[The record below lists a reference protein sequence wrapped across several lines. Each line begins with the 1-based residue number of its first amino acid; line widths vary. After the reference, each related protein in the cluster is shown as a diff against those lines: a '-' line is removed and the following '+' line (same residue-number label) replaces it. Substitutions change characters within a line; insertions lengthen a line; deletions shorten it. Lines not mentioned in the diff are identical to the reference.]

1 MAVISLAG
9 IVYAKSVRIGGD
21 KLDEAIIQY
30 VKRKYNLLI
39 GERTAELIKMGIGT
53 AYPTDEVMTMEIKG
67 RDLVAGVPRTLTVTS
82 DEIRDAL
89 ARAGQ
94 RHRRG
99 GEDDARA
106 HAARARRRHRRP
118 RHRARRRRRA
128 AQEPGHAAARGDRP
142 AGVPGRGPALGGGD
156 GRGQGARVPRDSSP
170 GLPAGVSRPWQTLAV
185 VSRALHRTLPCTLLL
200 PEGRRPEAVL
210 YLLHGGY
217 SHHAEWAEKMDL
229 AGMASR
235 WPLALALPE
244 GGFSLWL
251 RGDDGQDFLEYA
263 ATEVPKAVEAHLG
276 LSLSRGRRA
285 VAGLSMGGF
294 GAFQLGLTYPERFGA
309 VASLSGAFGISWWNL
324 GRTED
329 SPFLPALGPMGS
341 ATRDAVHPLRTLE
354 RALAR
359 VGPGRPSANLP
370 LHRDG
375 RRRGRH
381 PHPPGAGGGP
391 GDSPADSCR
400 PGASWGTRLGLLD
413 TRDARALGLRRRGL
427 GALSPPVPAAA

>member
-1 MAVISLAG
+1 MSL
-9 IVYAKSVRIGGD
+9 
-21 KLDEAIIQY
+21 
-30 VKRKYNLLI
+30 
-39 GERTAELIKMGIGT
+39 
-53 AYPTDEVMTMEIKG
+53 
-67 RDLVAGVPRTLTVTS
+67 PR
-82 DEIRDAL
+82 
-89 ARAGQ
+89 
-94 RHRRG
+94 
-99 GEDDARA
+99 
-106 HAARARRRHRRP
+106 
-118 RHRARRRRRA
+118 
-128 AQEPGHAAARGDRP
+128 
-142 AGVPGRGPALGGGD
+142 
-156 GRGQGARVPRDSSP
+156 
-170 GLPAGVSRPWQTLAV
+170 QTLAI

-244 GGFSLWL
+244 GGFSLWV

-309 VASLSGAFGISWWNL
+309 VASLSGAFGIPWWNL

-359 VGPGRPSANLP
+359 VGPDGLP
-370 LHRDG
+370 ALFLSTGTEDDADVALSHRVLVAALETAQLAAVA
-375 RRRGRH
+375 RE
-381 PHPPGAGGGP
+381 
-391 GDSPADSCR
+391 R
-400 PGASWGTRLGLLD
+400 PGGHDWAFWTQETPALL
-413 TRDARALGLRRRGL
+413 AFVAGALGL
-427 GALSPPVPAAA
+427 